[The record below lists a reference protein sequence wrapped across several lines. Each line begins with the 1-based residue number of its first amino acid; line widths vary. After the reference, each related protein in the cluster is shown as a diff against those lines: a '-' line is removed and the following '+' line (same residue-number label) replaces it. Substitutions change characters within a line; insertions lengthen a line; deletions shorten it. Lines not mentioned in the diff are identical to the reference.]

1 MGHDLTFKDSDG
13 VERTTRV
20 SGICEMYM
28 EHFMFMSPAAYEK
41 CFGKDMDANA
51 YVVTLADG
59 STTGTRAEAAKVMS
73 LDGVL
78 GCVQSAT
85 LIDQVNVIVKSL
97 NKIML
102 VLIVVAILLA
112 VVIVYNLVTINV
124 AERIRELSTIKV
136 LGFFDNEVS
145 MYIYRE
151 TIINSLIALPVG
163 WLFGW
168 MLQQYIIAAVP
179 PENVMFDPAT
189 GVLPYIVSTV
199 VVVGVVAVMYV
210 VVNHRLKNVDMLEA
224 LKSVD

>member
-1 MGHDLTFKDSDG
+1 
-13 VERTTRV
+13 
-20 SGICEMYM
+20 
-28 EHFMFMSPAAYEK
+28 MFMSPKAYQT
-41 CFGKDMDANA
+41 CFGKAATGNA
-51 YVVTLADG
+51 YVAKLKD
-59 STTGTRAEAAKVMS
+59 SSIEGTRAEAARFMK

-85 LIDQVNVIVKSL
+85 LINQINVIVTSL

-124 AERIRELSTIKV
+124 AERIRELSTVKV

-151 TIINSLIALPVG
+151 TIINAAIALPVG
-163 WLFGW
+163 WGLGW
-168 MLQQYIIAAVP
+168 LLQQYIITAVP
-179 PENVMFDPAT
+179 PENVMFDPAC
-189 GVLPYIVSTV
+189 GWLPFVVSTV
-199 VVVGVVAVMYV
+199 VVVVVVAVMYAA
-210 VVNHRLKNVDMLEA
+210 VNHRLKNVDMLEA